1 MNTKN
6 MTQKNMNRERSST
19 KLVKKILA
27 MFHKQGILYTIL
39 RDYQFLFDR
48 TSTVVKDLDVV
59 VQQIDLS
66 HIHALLKQGGFFRQP
81 ISPFSNH
88 AGYSIYLPEEEKL
101 LRFHF
106 HIGGVS
112 GGHVI
117 YLPAKTLFAR
127 KKMVGSRKLG
137 FWSVISDEDTLVT
150 MLIHGGLDKQ
160 GLLREKIIDQLQ
172 ILRKKARKHKLD
184 LNYVETNLNMLLGK
198 DLARQFLKF
207 FFDGAFEDISNYAVK
222 KRRAFLMAQPQRLLI
237 ALYVRMCSAIW
248 HGLRRLRSAP
258 LISFIGMDGTGKTTV
273 THYLISLLQKNN
285 VRSAWIYTGRGRKN
299 ILPIQFFGKHYKHVE
314 KKIDS
319 RQQEQN
325 LSDPFATV
333 SWKRSLIYTFAAPVF
348 ACDLLLRY
356 FIHIFPKRH
365 ADTVVITDRY
375 SSDLLVMKHVPEW
388 FRMFLYTFFPRPTQ
402 VIYLYN
408 KPGVLYQRKP
418 NHPRGDLERQ
428 QLIFHR
434 ILPIIH
440 PYQIKSVTKKRT
452 ARAVAEISFKTILQY
467 GETSSRILRR
477 G

>member
-1 MNTKN
+1 

-27 MFHKQGILYTIL
+27 MFHKQGIPYTIL

-48 TSTVVKDLDVV
+48 TSTVGKDLDVV
-59 VQQIDLS
+59 VQRADLL
-66 HIHALLKQGGFFRQP
+66 HIHALLKQEGFFRQP

-88 AGYSIYLPEEEKL
+88 VGYGIYLPDEEKL

-106 HIGGVS
+106 HIGGIS

-117 YLPAKTLFAR
+117 YLPASTLFAR
-127 KKMVGSRKLG
+127 KKMVGSQKLG

-172 ILRKKARKHKLD
+172 VLRKKARKHKLD
-184 LNYVETNLNMLLGK
+184 LNYVETNLTMLLGK
-198 DLARQFLKF
+198 DLAQQFLKF
-207 FFDGAFEDISNYAVK
+207 FFDGAFEDISNYTVK
-222 KRRAFLMAQPQRLLI
+222 KRRAFLMAQPQRLFI

-258 LISFIGMDGTGKTTV
+258 LISFIGMDGTGKTTA
-273 THYLISLLQKNN
+273 TNALISLLQKNN
-285 VRSAWIYTGRGRKN
+285 IRSALIYTGRGRKN
-299 ILPIQFFGKHYKHVE
+299 ILPIQFFGKRYKRME
-314 KKIDS
+314 EKIDN
-319 RQQEQN
+319 QQKEV
-325 LSDPFATV
+325 SDDPFATV
-333 SWKRSLIYTFAAPVF
+333 SWKRSLMYTFAAPVF

-356 FIHIFPKRH
+356 FMHIFPKRH
-365 ADTVVITDRY
+365 ADIVVITDRY

-408 KPGVLYQRKP
+408 KPSVLYQRKP
-418 NHPRGDLERQ
+418 NHPHGDLERQ
-428 QLIFHR
+428 QLVFHC

-440 PYQIKSVTKKRT
+440 PHKIKSITKKRT
-452 ARAVAEISFKTILQY
+452 AQAVAEICFKTILQY
-467 GETSSRILRR
+467 GETSSHILRR